1 MSDAHRK
8 VLDEEMR
15 LRAQQGQRLPHTY
28 IDPNTGARVGGS
40 LPVVTV
46 SEADIRRYGSGGHT
60 CGECKHF
67 ELGHGQAQMAAQQFM
82 PKLVR
87 EYEWKLEHAFL
98 SPSNE
103 MGLCGND
110 DVTLTGVMHAACPNF
125 RAHNGKIR
133 REAKASELE
142 TLETNRHDAKR
153 MQQRRIR
160 DWRKASGLD
169 RPPGSDQ

>member
-1 MSDAHRK
+1 VSDDHDR
-8 VLDEEMR
+8 E
-15 LRAQQGQRLPHTY
+15 LRQRAAAAQRIPHSY
-28 IDPNTGARVGGS
+28 VDPLTGARVGGS

-46 SEADIRRYGSGGHT
+46 SEDDIRRYGSGGHT

-67 ELGHGQAQMAAQQFM
+67 ELGHGQAQMAAQEFM

-87 EYEWKLEHAFL
+87 DYEWKLQHAFL

-110 DVTLTGVMHAACPNF
+110 DITLTGVLHAACEHF
-125 RAHNGKIR
+125 RPHNGKIK

-142 TLETNRHDAKR
+142 TIEKSRIGAQR

-160 DWRKASGLD
+160 DWRKSAGLD
-169 RPPGSDQ
+169 RPPKFER

>member
-1 MSDAHRK
+1 MSDDREA
-8 VLDEEMR
+8 LDQEMR
-15 LRAQQGQRLPHTY
+15 QRAQQQQRLRHTY
-28 IDPNTGARVGGS
+28 IDPQSGARVGGS

-67 ELGHGQAQMAAQQFM
+67 ELGHGQAQMAAQKFM

-110 DVTLTGVMHAACPNF
+110 DVTLTGVLHAACEHF
-125 RAHNGKIR
+125 RAHNGKIK
-133 REAKASELE
+133 REVKASELE
-142 TLETNRHDAKR
+142 TIEDSKHGAKR

-160 DWRKASGLD
+160 DWRKAAGLD
-169 RPPGSDQ
+169 RPPGAER